1 MNILILNGPNLN
13 MLGIREPEV
22 YGSQTYQDLENYL
35 RSLEDKYDI
44 KTDIKQS
51 NLEGIMI
58 DILHYANDRFDGVIL
73 NAGAFTHY
81 SYALYDA
88 IKSINIPVVEV
99 HLSDINKRE
108 EFRKKSVIRDA
119 CIASFMGLGF
129 QSYEEG
135 IKELLKGRADKWLL
149 KLKETLNKSV

>member
-22 YGSQTYQDLENYL
+22 YGDKTYQDLENFCI
-35 RSLEDKYDI
+35 SFEDRYDVSI
-44 KTDIKQS
+44 DVKQS
-51 NLEGIMI
+51 NLEGILI
-58 DILHYANDRFDGVIL
+58 DILHFANDRFDGVIL

-88 IKSINIPVVEV
+88 IKSISIPVVEV
-99 HLSDINKRE
+99 HLSDINSRE
-108 EFRKKSVIRDA
+108 PFRKVSVIKDA
-119 CIASFMGLGF
+119 CIGSIMGLGF

-135 IKELLKGRADKWLL
+135 L
-149 KLKETLNKSV
+149 KLLLESSEKK

>member
-13 MLGIREPEV
+13 MIGLREPEI
-22 YGSQTYQDLENYL
+22 YGNNTYQDLEAYL
-35 RSLEDKYDI
+35 KGFVDKYDVKI
-44 KTDIKQS
+44 DVKQS

-58 DILHYANDRFDGVIL
+58 DILHWANDNFDGVIL

-88 IKSINIPVVEV
+88 IKSIQIPVVEV

-108 EFRKKSVIRDA
+108 SFRKISVIRDA
-119 CIASFMGLGF
+119 CIGSIMGLGF
-129 QSYEEG
+129 KSYEEG
-135 IKELLKGRADKWLL
+135 LKLLLKEGVEK
-149 KLKETLNKSV
+149 

>member
-22 YGSQTYQDLENYL
+22 YGTKTYKDLEVYIKGF
-35 RSLEDKYDI
+35 DKKYNVV
-44 KTDIKQS
+44 TDVKQS
-51 NLEGIMI
+51 NLEGILI
-58 DILHYANDRFDGVIL
+58 DILHYANDHYDGVIF

-99 HLSDINKRE
+99 HLSDTSKRE
-108 EFRKKSVIRDA
+108 EFRKKSVIKDA
-119 CIASFMGLGF
+119 CVATYMGYGF
-129 QSYEEG
+129 ESYEKG
-135 IKELLKGRADKWLL
+135 LLELLKGRDIK
-149 KLKETLNKSV
+149 